1 MERHEIYKCSGCGV
15 VVEVL
20 EGGDCKPCCGDSDMV
35 LQEPQTA
42 DRSKEKHVPFIEK
55 IDGGYRVKVGE
66 NAAHPMEEDHYIQ
79 WIELQCGGMVSKVY
93 LKPGDAP
100 EAVFCVGACKDTC
113 DQPTARE
120 HCNKHG
126 LWKG

>member
-1 MERHEIYKCSGCGV
+1 MEKQQIYKCSGCGV

-20 EGGDCKPCCGDSDMV
+20 EGGDCGLCCGDSEMV
-35 LQEPQTA
+35 LQEAKTA
-42 DRSKEKHVPFIEK
+42 DRSAEKHVPFIEK
-55 IDGGYRVKVGE
+55 VDGGYKVRIGE

-79 WIELQCGGMVSKVY
+79 WIELQCDQMISKIF

-100 EAVFCVGACKDTC
+100 EAFFRVGDYKAAR
-113 DQPTARE
+113 DQPAARE